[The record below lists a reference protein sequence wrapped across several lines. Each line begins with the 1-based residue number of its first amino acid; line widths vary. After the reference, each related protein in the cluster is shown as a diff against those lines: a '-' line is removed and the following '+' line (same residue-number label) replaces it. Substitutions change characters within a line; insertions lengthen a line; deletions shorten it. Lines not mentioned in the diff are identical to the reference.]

1 MLRTIDR
8 ETRIETLKNARDFLI
23 KDMDRAVKE
32 YRTTTEDENQKI
44 ALLDLEIKRLQG
56 GK

>member
-1 MLRTIDR
+1 MRTIDR
-8 ETRIETLKNARDFLI
+8 ETRIEALKNARAFLI

-32 YRTTTEDENQKI
+32 YRTTTEDEDQKI